1 VVRRLIRLRD
11 VHAIARFSTAIVIA
25 LGSVL
30 LIAGCGP
37 VPETSWSPDST
48 SVAYLDNGAL
58 RLLDLRTK
66 QSKPVDTGPGRVVS
80 PSWSPDGATIA
91 FYSVVEGKAADV
103 SLRAVTVSTGQVR
116 TLASGIW
123 PLPTEPPSEPATT
136 GQSPEKALEEAQGE
150 ALVVLVLYGT
160 IAWSPDG
167 ARLACMAASADRG
180 AILLV
185 DGATGAAR
193 RIVEDTN
200 AVGMAAWSPDGARL
214 AYVRGAGP
222 PVEEES
228 QSDQPPG
235 VNTICVY
242 DFATGAREQVC
253 EVPDDVAPV
262 PGTRLEWSADSARL
276 GFIAQ
281 DKHNEERGIGCTLM
295 AQPGAAARDEMLG
308 ITPIAAWAP
317 GLAGLV
323 FLEQREGDQWVLIYR
338 GLRPRTRQVLGTL
351 PLQTNDQEDW
361 FSLPQFSH
369 DGRKVAL
376 RVGKDPFPV
385 SAEVFEVK

>member
-1 VVRRLIRLRD
+1 
-11 VHAIARFSTAIVIA
+11 
-25 LGSVL
+25 
-30 LIAGCGP
+30 
-37 VPETSWSPDST
+37 
-48 SVAYLDNGAL
+48 
-58 RLLDLRTK
+58 
-66 QSKPVDTGPGRVVS
+66 
-80 PSWSPDGATIA
+80 
-91 FYSVVEGKAADV
+91 
-103 SLRAVTVSTGQVR
+103 VSTGQVR
-116 TLASGIW
+116 TLASGVW
-123 PLPTEPPSEPATT
+123 PLPTEPPSQPATT

-167 ARLACMAASADRG
+167 ARLACIAASADRG

-200 AVGMAAWSPDGARL
+200 AVGMAAWSPDGAHL
-214 AYVRGAGP
+214 AYIRASGP

-242 DFATGAREQVC
+242 DVATGAREQVC

-281 DKHNEERGIGCTLM
+281 DRHNEGRGIGCTVM
-295 AQPGAAARDEMLG
+295 AQPGAAARDELLG

-323 FLEQREGDQWVLIYR
+323 FLEQREGDQWVLVYR

-351 PLQTNDQEDW
+351 PLQANDQEDW
-361 FSLPQFSH
+361 FSLPQFSR
-369 DGRKVAL
+369 DGRRVAL

-385 SAEVFEVK
+385 SAEVFEVR